1 MQEENQ
7 NEEYENA
14 TMGDILRQA
23 REKQKKT
30 LRHASD
36 ELCIRRSYLEAIE
49 NMNFENIPP
58 APYGTGFIRSYA
70 QYLGLN
76 SERILLSYRKSIGA
90 IDNDEPVTNNE
101 PPAAPKIHHI
111 VFGVL
116 GLAALGAVWAWQ
128 ATQTDEPTI
137 DPENFENEVLVPEP
151 EIIDA
156 PEQQIAATTEETEEN
171 SAEIPVTEN
180 LQEENAAPQAETVEP
195 AALPQAEV
203 EPQDKVEPQAKTE
216 SQEEKPQETVPTPT
230 VNTSKM
236 QMKLVGPTWVEL
248 RQDGRILI
256 SNVYKKGFTYD
267 IPSEGNVTVS
277 VGRYYNVEFWRDGQK
292 IKVVTA
298 MRKKNVSLNPFMQQS
313 EKKN

>member
-14 TMGDILRQA
+14 TMGEILRQA

-30 LRHASD
+30 LRHVAD

-49 NMNFENIPP
+49 NMDFENIPP

-90 IDNDEPVTNNE
+90 VENDEPFSNNE

-111 VFGVL
+111 VIGVL
-116 GLAALGAVWAWQ
+116 GLAAVGAIWTWQ
-128 ATQTDEPTI
+128 ATQTNEPVL
-137 DPENFENEVLVPEP
+137 DPENFESEVLVPEP
-151 EIIDA
+151 EIIDV
-156 PEQQIAATTEETEEN
+156 PEQQNVTLTEPKEEQTQEPE
-171 SAEIPVTEN
+171 SEN
-180 LQEENAAPQAETVEP
+180 LPKEDVAPQAETVE
-195 AALPQAEV
+195 AAVL
-203 EPQDKVEPQAKTE
+203 PQDKVESSAKAEPQI
-216 SQEEKPQETVPTPT
+216 EKPQETTPEPAAT
-230 VNTSKM
+230 ASKM

-267 IPSEGNVTVS
+267 IPSEGNITVS

-298 MRKKNVSLNPFMQQS
+298 MRKKNVSLNPFMQSS

>member
-1 MQEENQ
+1 VQEENQ

-14 TMGDILRQA
+14 TMGEILRQA

-30 LRHASD
+30 LRHVAD

-49 NMNFENIPP
+49 NMDFENIPP

-90 IDNDEPVTNNE
+90 VENDEPYSNAE

-111 VFGVL
+111 VIGVL
-116 GLAALGAVWAWQ
+116 GLAAIGAVWAWQ
-128 ATQTDEPTI
+128 ATQTSEPVLE
-137 DPENFENEVLVPEP
+137 PENFESEVLVPEP
-151 EIIDA
+151 EIIDT
-156 PEQQIAATTEETEEN
+156 PEQQNVTFTEPKEEEHTQEPESEN
-171 SAEIPVTEN
+171 SQKENEAPQKEVTETAV
-180 LQEENAAPQAETVEP
+180 LPQVESSAKAEPQTQKPQEPTPEP
-195 AALPQAEV
+195 AA
-203 EPQDKVEPQAKTE
+203 KI
-216 SQEEKPQETVPTPT
+216 
-230 VNTSKM
+230 SKM

-267 IPSEGNVTVS
+267 IPSEGNITVS

-298 MRKKNVSLNPFMQQS
+298 MRKKNVSLNPFMQSS